1 MIDSDRLAAALK
13 RQLVTGDEPAH
24 VEDEELFAFADGTLP
39 PVESEIVASH
49 IEECDLCR
57 DDLADLRRLRALR
70 PPRRTIRWAIAAIAA
85 SLAIAFGALLI
96 TRTND
101 TPPSLVERRP
111 LRPPNRQR
119 PAAEAAAAPQTA
131 IAPHGRWSTLVETA
145 LATGIAR
152 PAILDVV
159 QFPVEALR
167 SDEKPETGFT
177 ISPMGTAIDDTR
189 PTFRWALP
197 APMRAV
203 VYVFRDGRE
212 VARSPELT
220 ATRWKCDRELARGAT
235 YRWQV
240 TLGDDERIIPAPPQP
255 PADFHV
261 IDDAAYAELAE
272 ARQQHPGDHL
282 LLGVLYARQG
292 MVGTAESELR
302 SYAVQHPDPKI
313 DRLIRTVRSWKRE

>member
-1 MIDSDRLAAALK
+1 MIDSDRLAAALE

-57 DDLADLRRLRALR
+57 DDLADLRRLRAMR
-70 PPRRTIRWAIAAIAA
+70 PPRRTMRWTIAAIAA

-96 TRTND
+96 A
-101 TPPSLVERRP
+101 RRP
-111 LRPPNRQR
+111 AIPERVPEHVAAQKASPMVFEPQI
-119 PAAEAAAAPQTA
+119 PAAP
-131 IAPHGRWSTLVETA
+131 PHGRWSTLVDTA

-159 QFPVEALR
+159 QFPAEALR
-167 SDEKPETGFT
+167 SDESSETGAV
-177 ISPMGTAIDDTR
+177 IAPLGTAIDDTR
-189 PTFRWALP
+189 PTFRWSLP

-203 VYVFRDGRE
+203 VYIFRNGRE

-220 ATRWKCDRELARGAT
+220 ATRWKCDRELARGGT

-240 TLGDDERIIPAPPQP
+240 ALGDDERILPTPPQP

-261 IDDAAYAELAE
+261 IDDAAHAEIAE
-272 ARQQHPGDHL
+272 ARRLHPGDHL
-282 LLGVLYARQG
+282 LLGVLHARHG
-292 MVGTAESELR
+292 VLGTAESELR
-302 SYAVQHPDPKI
+302 SYAVQHPDPKV
-313 DRLIRTVRSWKRE
+313 DRLIRTVRSWKR